1 MSQRPTSDIVVDVL
15 TDLAQRIN
23 THKATDRIDPLA
35 REGVF
40 KIILTEEQ
48 SRLLAASGERAFVS
62 VSRCSYPGNPAQWQ
76 ILISPCSLNLL
87 NEATRVLRGES
98 RSVRIRKIK
107 A

>member
-1 MSQRPTSDIVVDVL
+1 MNPPS
-15 TDLAQRIN
+15 
-23 THKATDRIDPLA
+23 DRIDPLA

-40 KIILTEEQ
+40 KLVLTEEQ
-48 SRLLAASGERAFVS
+48 SQLLTASGERCFIS

-76 ILISPCSLNLL
+76 ILIRPVDINVLND
-87 NEATRVLRGES
+87 ATRVLRGES

>member
-1 MSQRPTSDIVVDVL
+1 MNQL
-15 TDLAQRIN
+15 TQP
-23 THKATDRIDPLA
+23 IDPLA
-35 REGVF
+35 NPNVIR
-40 KIILTEEQ
+40 ILLSETQ
-48 SRLLAASGERAFVS
+48 SAILAATSERAFVS

-107 A
+107 P

>member
-1 MSQRPTSDIVVDVL
+1 MNQIFTNS
-15 TDLAQRIN
+15 
-23 THKATDRIDPLA
+23 KAVNLPTDRIDPLA
-35 REGVF
+35 NPNVIR
-40 KIILTEEQ
+40 ILLSETQTQE
-48 SRLLAASGERAFVS
+48 LTASGERAFVS

-107 A
+107 P